1 MKTKNVRTTWAAL
14 LTAAL
19 LLVPAM
25 VWGQTQGVRV
35 ANTDVTKVNETEN
48 PASGQ
53 LVDATA
59 NSAVEVTVTDKT
71 AENKVAK
78 VTVTKVTDVK
88 MTSFAIGGSGSVTY
102 GSTAN
107 YSLASIVPTYAD
119 LTGVTWTV
127 TNGTGKA
134 NINTSGVLT
143 PTQVGNVTVTAT
155 STADNT
161 VKATKDVTISK
172 AAASLTCNT
181 NALSFTASNKKDATV
196 TKTGVSAS
204 GGSVS
209 VSSNNTAYCT
219 VSYASGTITV
229 KRVSEA
235 AWTATITVSVTADG
249 NHTWTESNKKTF
261 TVSAAECVTDLSMVN
276 NAGNARTS
284 RTTANCYMVH
294 KAGTYKLPLVYGN
307 AIKDGSTNSSAY
319 AGVSGTNTTATF
331 PNHLGN
337 AITGPWIKNH
347 NITVDGA
354 TLVWEDVSGLIT
366 DVKID
371 GDYLMFK
378 VNKNAASQE
387 GNAVIAAKSGST
399 IVWSWHIWVTKQ
411 TFADATLTTV
421 TTGTGTQGI
430 DFQIY
435 KVAPVNLGWVG
446 SNSTNTYYQWG
457 RKDPF
462 PGSGNVTYE
471 GSATATIADNIK
483 NPTKFYYNISTKGSC
498 NTKYYNMWDAQK
510 TDIDD
515 ITTAT
520 KKTVYDPCPPGFC
533 VPTGNLYCFMGNN
546 GNRSMSTWDG
556 TNKGATWDNSVV
568 SGSITGSAIFFPASG
583 YRSNSS
589 GTLNN
594 VGSHGYYWSASPNN
608 GSEGCRLYFYSAS
621 WEWHRNIERAD
632 GYPVR
637 PVAE

>member
-127 TNGTGKA
+127 TNGTGTA
-134 NINTSGVLT
+134 TITASGVLT

-261 TVSAAECVTDLSMVN
+261 TVSAAECVTDLSMVD

-284 RTTANCYMVH
+284 MTTANCYMVH

-307 AIKDGSTNSSAY
+307 AIKDGSINSSAY
-319 AGVSGTNTTATF
+319 TGVPGTNTTATF
-331 PNHLGN
+331 PNHADNPIN
-337 AITGPWIKNH
+337 APWITK
-347 NITVDGA
+347 A
-354 TLVWEDVSGLIT
+354 TTGSGVNKGMGYNVSTAAIVWQDATGLIT
-366 DVKID
+366 AVGID
-371 GDYLMFK
+371 GDYLTLT
-378 VNKNAASQE
+378 VGKNATEQE
-387 GNAVIAAKSGST
+387 GNAVIAAKTSDGT

-411 TFADATLTTV
+411 TFDTTTSV
-421 TTGTGTQGI
+421 STGSQT
-430 DFQIY
+430 Y

-462 PGSGNVTYE
+462 RGTGEVTY
-471 GSATATIADNIK
+471 SASTTATIADNIK
-483 NPTKFYYNISTKGSC
+483 NPGTFYCNSGTDGPCTSTF
-498 NTKYYNMWDAQK
+498 YNMWDAQQTG
-510 TDIDD
+510 TDNIV
-515 ITTAT
+515 TAT
-520 KKTVYDPCPPGFC
+520 NKTVYDPCPPGFC
-533 VPTGNLYCFMGNN
+533 VPTGNLYYYMADGSSKNDSN
-546 GNRSMSTWDG
+546 WDSS
-556 TNKGATWDNSVV
+556 NKGKTY
-568 SGSITGSAIFFPASG
+568 SGIFFPASG
-583 YRSNSS
+583 CRSNSS
-589 GTLNN
+589 GTLYD
-594 VGSHGYYWSASPNN
+594 VDSYGRYWSASPNGDNN
-608 GSEGCRLYFYSAS
+608 GRFLHFSSSYWS
-621 WEWHRNIERAD
+621 WDNYRRAY
-632 GYPVR
+632 GFPVR
-637 PVAE
+637 AVAE